1 MPTPQI
7 PKVSSDASLEQLRD
21 CYIGMQRYLTYLLS
35 TLDTLNI
42 NRLDAKV
49 IIAETITTD
58 KLQAGSITTDKLQA
72 GAITTDK
79 IDAGA
84 VTAEKIT
91 VDELSAI
98 SADLGKITA
107 GEVYGAY
114 ISSREA
120 DYPRA
125 ELKSSGD
132 VFAAFYNADNYIA
145 VESDYSGVPS
155 LNFIQ
160 GGILRGRLDTISSIM
175 EIVGLGGLVLFA
187 SSGDIELSAT
197 GVVKF
202 LNWSKLYNDTTDRT
216 LQQDLD
222 DIDSN
227 FAALASLY
235 DSLNA
240 RVTAL
245 ENP

>member
-1 MPTPQI
+1 MGLWDTAPSFNNP
-7 PKVSSDASLEQLRD
+7 PNFNDLASVQK
-21 CYIGMQRYLTYLLS
+21 YLKE
-35 TLDTLNI
+35 NI
-42 NRLDAKV
+42 NKIARSLQDIDFIINGTISFDNIKANGITAKN
-49 IIAETITTD
+49 I
-58 KLQAGSITTDKLQA
+58 KAGSITA
-72 GAITTDK
+72 EK
-79 IDAGA
+79 IEAGA
-84 VTAEKIT
+84 VTAEKIQ

-120 DYPRA
+120 AYPRA

-160 GGILRGRLDTISSIM
+160 GGTLKGRMDTISSLL
-175 EIVGLGGLVLFA
+175 EIVGLGGLILFA
-187 SSGDIELSAT
+187 SGGDIQLNAT
-197 GVVKF
+197 GVVKVQSWNKF
-202 LNWSKLYNDTTDRT
+202 YNAATNRT